1 MGLRDMVSHL
11 ELSQNGYNIIAFLMI
26 SFRLFA
32 WSETQLRGSSPYFV
46 SSIKKYVFYAF
57 ACVGCTTLD

>member
-11 ELSQNGYNIIAFLMI
+11 ELSKNGYNIIAFLMI

-32 WSETQLRGSSPYFV
+32 
-46 SSIKKYVFYAF
+46 
-57 ACVGCTTLD
+57 